1 MRKVALFSGGKDS
14 LYAALKEWPVDA
26 LLILHYEF
34 PYPSPHLVNLGATVL
49 TGILTGVPVVVA
61 KLRKG
66 SEPSETAEVLKKLN
80 AGVVVAGDVYVED
93 HLKYMEGVANEAGA
107 QLREPLWGEDPLE
120 LLHREIKAGIDALV
134 TGVINGLEELLGVKL
149 NVESLE
155 QFVGKLMEHSIDP
168 LGENGEYHTLVLNS
182 PVHTSR
188 LRVRVTGEV
197 TSGRGRILKVIPES
211 FT

>member
-14 LYAALKEWPVDA
+14 LYAALREWPVDA
-26 LLILHYEF
+26 FLILHYDF
-34 PYPSPHLVNLGATVL
+34 PYPSPHLVNLGATIL
-49 TGILTGVPVVVA
+49 TGILTGVPVMVA

-66 SEPSETAEVLKKLN
+66 LEPTETVEVLRKLN
-80 AGVVVAGDVYVED
+80 AGIVIAGDVYIED
-93 HLKYMEGVANEAGA
+93 HLRYMERVASEAGA
-107 QLREPLWGEDPLE
+107 ELREPLWGEDPLE
-120 LLHREIKAGIDALV
+120 LLHREVKAGIDTLV

-149 NVESLE
+149 NAESLE
-155 QFVGKLMEHSIDP
+155 QFVGKLMERGIDP

-188 LRVRVTGEV
+188 LRVRVAGEV

-211 FT
+211 IT